1 MLLFIFEFEL
11 FEFEFVDA
19 SKSKTV
25 PCYKVSWCD
34 VLKSKRGGY
43 KLYTKIRQYEHR
55 CQNGIVQARD
65 VFEFVR
71 AGCICLNLN
80 LNLVAFVCS
89 NVKRSTMCQ

>member
-11 FEFEFVDA
+11 FEFVDA

-43 KLYTKIRQYEHR
+43 KLYTKIRRYEHR

-65 VFEFVR
+65 AFEVVR
-71 AGCICLNLN
+71 ADCI
-80 LNLVAFVCS
+80 
-89 NVKRSTMCQ
+89 